1 MFKIQD
7 GRDKFY
13 QWDLNRKLIV
23 EDSSITQVHFS
34 NAIYTTALVCEV
46 IDGIVNVP
54 NIILQ
59 DEFDIYVYGYDRDY
73 TKHSAKFNVVKRT
86 KPESYVYTETE
97 ILNYYV
103 LLDRINAV
111 DLTNYYTIP
120 ESNEKFA
127 TKEEIPST
135 TGFATESYVDN
146 AVANVK
152 IDLTGYATE
161 NYVDNKVAA
170 IPKPDLSGY
179 ALKSEL
185 PDTSGFITE
194 VPAEYV
200 TETELEGKGY
210 LTEH

>member
-73 TKHSAKFNVVKRT
+73 TKHSATFNVVKRT

-97 ILNYYV
+97 ILNYNV
-103 LLDRINAV
+103 LLDRINEL
-111 DLTNYYTIP
+111 DLSNYYTIP

-135 TGFATESYVDN
+135 SGLATE
-146 AVANVK
+146 
-152 IDLTGYATE
+152 
-161 NYVDNKVAA
+161 
-170 IPKPDLSGY
+170 
-179 ALKSEL
+179 
-185 PDTSGFITE
+185 
-194 VPAEYV
+194 
-200 TETELEGKGY
+200 
-210 LTEH
+210 